1 MNKNENQKCDVVVVG
16 TGNAALCSAV
26 AAKENGMDVLILE
39 RGPKEKR
46 GGNSFF
52 TDGAIRFAYQDKHAL
67 KPILSHLTSE
77 DFEKISMPEYQEADF
92 HQDIISVTEGKS
104 DPELSKQLVEKS
116 YETIQWMK
124 QQGVGFEL
132 NENQSFDNN
141 GVQQFWG
148 GLPVKTYRKGIGLVE
163 ALFQKLES
171 LGVEIRYDTRA
182 VQLETANNKV
192 SGLIVEENGVRKEIQ
207 AKSVVLACGGFE
219 ANKEKRMKY
228 LGEEWGEAIV
238 RGSEFN
244 TGDGLDMAMK
254 AGAQPYGDWSSCH
267 AHTTDFQAPKVGDY
281 KKPGDIYKKS
291 SYPLGLIVNA
301 NGERFVDEGADF
313 RNYTYA
319 KYGKETLRQPK
330 QKAFQL
336 FDEQVRPLLRAEY
349 DLEEATC
356 IKADS
361 IEELAEKM
369 DVDKDTFLETIQS
382 YNQAVQDGEY
392 NPATKDGKGTEG
404 ITPPKSNWALSFQQ
418 APFYAYPVTCGITFT
433 FGGIQ
438 ANKHSEV
445 LDEEETPIPGLFAAG
460 EMIGG
465 LFYGNYPGGSGLMSG
480 AVFGKLAGE
489 SAANYVQQYVEVI
502 NK

>member
-1 MNKNENQKCDVVVVG
+1 MNKNENQKFDVVVVG

-26 AAKENGMDVLILE
+26 AAKENGMNVLILE

-77 DFEKISMPEYQEADF
+77 DFAKISMPEYQEADF

-124 QQGVGFEL
+124 QQGVAFEL

-171 LGVEIRYDTRA
+171 LGVEIRYDARA

-192 SGLIVEENGVRKEIQ
+192 SGVIVEENGVRKEIQ

-228 LGEEWGEAIV
+228 LGKEWGEAIV

-349 DLEEATC
+349 HLEEATC
-356 IKADS
+356 IKANS

-369 DVDKDTFLETIQS
+369 GVDKNKFLETVRD
-382 YNQAVQDGEY
+382 YNDAVQGGEY
-392 NPATKDGKGTEG
+392 NPAIKDGKGTKG
-404 ITPPKSNWALSFQQ
+404 ITPPKSNWALSFQK

-438 ANKHSEV
+438 ASKYSEV
-445 LDEEETPIPGLFAAG
+445 LDENQKPIPGLFAAG

-489 SAANYVQQYVEVI
+489 SAASYVQQFAKAISE
-502 NK
+502 